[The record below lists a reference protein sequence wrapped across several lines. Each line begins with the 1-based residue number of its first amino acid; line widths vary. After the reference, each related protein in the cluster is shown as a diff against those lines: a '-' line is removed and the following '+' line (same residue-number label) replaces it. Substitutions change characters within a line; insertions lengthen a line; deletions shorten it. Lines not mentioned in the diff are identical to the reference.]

1 MNTIVAKEN
10 IRLDILLQKELKT
23 SRNQVENFIKTT
35 GIKINDKIIFKSGYK
50 VKKDDIIEYE
60 LKDVTKSERK
70 HEINFDVEIIHEDS
84 DLLVLNKPPFVTIHP
99 APSVKEA
106 TLVDW
111 LKSKN
116 YTLSNLSGEERLGIV
131 HRLDKE
137 TSGAIVVAKNNSSHA
152 NLSHQL
158 SSKTMGRY
166 YLAIIDTPLKEDIVI
181 EKNIARNPKDRLKM
195 LASDSGKYA
204 KTSFKKLLTSKDGKL
219 ELIAAKLYTGRTHQ
233 IRAHLKSINR
243 HILADFRY
251 GFKSKKDK
259 INRIMLHAY
268 TIYFTHPSSGK
279 ELFFKANLFD
289 DMKSVLE
296 KYFDSEELDEKIS
309 TDYIFKLFNL

>member
-35 GIKINDKIIFKSGYK
+35 GVSVDGKTIFKSGYK
-50 VKKDDIIEYE
+50 VKKDQTVKYKLIDA
-60 LKDVTKSERK
+60 TKSNEK
-70 HEINFDVEIIHEDS
+70 KDINFDIEIIYEDS
-84 DLLVLNKPPFVTIHP
+84 DIIVLNKPPFLTVHP

-137 TSGAIVVAKNNSSHA
+137 TSGAIVVAKNNLSHA
-152 NLSHQL
+152 NLSLQL
-158 SSKTMGRY
+158 STKTMGRY
-166 YLAIIDTPLKEDIVI
+166 YLAIIDRPLKEDITI

-195 LASDSGKYA
+195 LACDNGKYA
-204 KTSFKKLLTSKDGKL
+204 KTSFKKLLISKDGKS

-233 IRAHLKSINR
+233 IRAHLASLNR
-243 HILADFRY
+243 HILADYRY

-268 TIYFTHPSSGK
+268 TIYFTHPSSSK
-279 ELFFKANLFD
+279 NLFFKANLFD

-296 KYFDSEELDEKIS
+296 KNFCREELNEKVS
-309 TDYIFKLFNL
+309 ASYIFNLFAH